1 MLPLTAMAQRG
12 WQVRKDVPLDSIRL
26 SDPAVL
32 ADQKTQMYYMTGTGG
47 MMWRSSRVSTGQ
59 LRTLTASSVHE

>member
-32 ADQKTQMYYMTGTGG
+32 ADQKTQM
-47 MMWRSSRVSTGQ
+47 
-59 LRTLTASSVHE
+59 